1 MADSKV
7 PAENQ
12 RAARSIDAPD
22 TYRSLLGRAPLH
34 PLLLASYAVL
44 FLYASNITELTAGEV
59 LQPLVGAVLAAA
71 TVLLILGIAFK
82 SLSRAAIVTSAMV
95 VSFFA
100 YGHAEAFLAS
110 IGLGLRTQLVAWA
123 AFVMLATFLA
133 YRVRLLLLPIT
144 TFMNVV
150 ASILVLLS
158 LTTIVPREIERST
171 DAPRGDAPGVVQG
184 GGGLA
189 SQQRDIYYLVFDRYG
204 SEWSLDY
211 HFGVESDLPE
221 WLSDQGFQVATQS
234 HANYRATDFSLAATL
249 NMTYLD
255 DLTARYGRDTGD
267 RTAARQMVRDHAVG
281 RFMQAQG
288 YRYTHLGS
296 WYDPTRT
303 SLLADESRSYD
314 AESEFSAVM
323 RHTTIVPAFL
333 RMLGHQDEA
342 LTLRE
347 RHVRIADF
355 QFRQLAELREDPGPN
370 FVFAHVL
377 LPHSPY
383 VFRADGRLVTKAEEV
398 SEPESRLY
406 GGQLAYLDGR
416 IKATIEHLLA
426 GPPEEQPIIIVQG
439 DEGPFARKDVDW
451 EGREAEYLQVRFGIL
466 NALYLPGV
474 AQDAVHPSI
483 TSVNTFRLVFSR
495 YFEADL
501 PLLEDRSFTWPDN
514 ERVYDF
520 VEVTDLVATPPDVP
534 PLDAEPAED
543 PVSP

>member
-1 MADSKV
+1 MTSSGG
-7 PAENQ
+7 
-12 RAARSIDAPD
+12 SIDAPD
-22 TYRSLLGRAPLH
+22 TPPSLLGRLPLH

-44 FLYASNITELTAGEV
+44 FLYASNITELTASEV

-71 TVLLILGIAFK
+71 TVLLVLGTVFK

-95 VSFFA
+95 VAFFA
-100 YGHAEAFLAS
+100 YGHAEGSLAS
-110 IGLGLRTQLVAWA
+110 IGLGLRTQLVAWG
-123 AFVMLATFLA
+123 VVIVLATLLA
-133 YRVRLLLLPIT
+133 YKARHVLPRIT
-144 TFMNVV
+144 TFLNVV
-150 ASILVLLS
+150 ASVLVLLA
-158 LTTIVPREIERST
+158 LITIVPREIERST
-171 DAPRGDAPGVVQG
+171 EAPVGHVPGVAQG
-184 GGGLA
+184 DGDPTSL
-189 SQQRDIYYLVFDRYG
+189 QRDIYYLVFDRYG

-211 HFGVESDLPE
+211 QFGVDSDLPE
-221 WLSDQGFQVATQS
+221 WLDEQGFQVATES

-255 DLTARYGRDTGD
+255 GLTARYGPDSGD
-267 RTAARQMVRDHAVG
+267 RTPARQMVRDHAVG
-281 RFMQAQG
+281 RFMQTQG
-288 YRYTHLGS
+288 YRYIHLGS
-296 WYDPTRT
+296 WFDPTRT
-303 SLLADESRSYD
+303 SPLADESRSYD

-323 RHTTIVPAFL
+323 RNTTIVPAFL
-333 RMLGHQDEA
+333 RLLGHQDEA

-355 QFRQLAELREDPGPN
+355 QFRQLAELRDDPGPK

-383 VFRADGRLVTKAEEV
+383 VFRADGRLVTKAEEE

-439 DEGPFARKDVDW
+439 DEGPFARKDIAW

-474 AQDAVHPSI
+474 GGDAVHPSI
-483 TSVNTFRLVFSR
+483 TSVNTFRLLFSR
-495 YFEADL
+495 YFGADL
-501 PLLEDRSFTWPDN
+501 PLLTDRSFTWPN
-514 ERVYDF
+514 NHRIYDF
-520 VEVTDLVATPPDVP
+520 VDVTDLVATPPDVP
-534 PLDAEPAED
+534 PLDAEPAGD
-543 PVSP
+543 SLSP